1 MAAEAERLVN
11 VDESEGVGHFCGD
24 FLRHQGGIG
33 AGRALGVVRHVQV
46 RMRTQPGRHPAVAQG
61 DGGGGIDEVGFEAD
75 FLPCFDG
82 DGPGSMSATC
92 RAPVSAEKPG
102 E

>member
-1 MAAEAERLVN
+1 MTPYVKEYPPAGPGGSKKAR
-11 VDESEGVGHFCGD
+11 VGD
-24 FLRHQGGIG
+24 S
-33 AGRALGVVRHVQV
+33 
-46 RMRTQPGRHPAVAQG
+46 AVAQG
-61 DGGGGIDEVGFEAD
+61 DGGGGIDELGFEAD

-92 RAPVSAEKPG
+92 RAPVAAEKPG